1 MEFKHLQL
9 QQSSICVRR
18 VMSGVLQC
26 NIPKEIWLIS
36 IHPRTVVSHT
46 TDVRL
51 STSPCPSTTQGNV
64 KAYNLFQACVEA
76 YNLV

>member
-1 MEFKHLQL
+1 MESYSVIYLRKFGYP
-9 QQSSICVRR
+9 V
-18 VMSGVLQC
+18 
-26 NIPKEIWLIS
+26 IS